1 MPKSLDEILDEG
13 QKFEEKEEWEKGEK
27 RRELRMMRKEE
38 GL

>member
-1 MPKSLDEILDEG
+1 LILTE
-13 QKFEEKEEWEKGEK
+13 EEKEEWEKGEK